1 MSYDKILLTTDGS
14 EASKA
19 ALNEAVE
26 LAENCEAEIHVLYV
40 VDTGVESQYESVNDL
55 MSNTESSRKLEQVGE
70 KALKSITVKLEEEAI
85 QFEKSIVKGKPFQKI
100 NSFAEENNMDVIVM
114 STHGRSGLDRM
125 LLGSVTEKVVRTSNI
140 PVLTVRKN

>member
-1 MSYDKILLTTDGS
+1 MSYEKILLTTDGS
-14 EASKA
+14 QASEKA
-19 ALNEAVE
+19 VDEAVK
-26 LAENCEAEIHVLYV
+26 LAKNCEAKIHVLYV
-40 VDTGVESQYESVNDL
+40 VDTGVESQYDSVNDL
-55 MSNTESSRKLEQVGE
+55 MSETKSSRKLEQVGE

-114 STHGRSGLDRM
+114 STNGRSGLDRM
-125 LLGSVTEKVVRTSNI
+125 LLGSVTEKVIRTSNI